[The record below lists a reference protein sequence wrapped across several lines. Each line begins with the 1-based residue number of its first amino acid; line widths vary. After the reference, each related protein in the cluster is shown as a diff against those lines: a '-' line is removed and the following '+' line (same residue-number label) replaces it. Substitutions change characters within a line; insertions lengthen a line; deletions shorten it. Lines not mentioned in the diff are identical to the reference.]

1 MFVGK
6 TKVFLCLCDEKL
18 AKFSFSPEDSAV
30 SQNAS
35 NNAKRRRKWKVIKL
49 RRYGLNVSLTF
60 FRHKR
65 DGRRRRKL
73 RCWWGEKFLKVVNF
87 KKFFMLPS
95 FFIILTTTS
104 DPQHFPSFFFSR
116 NLPRAGD
123 NSHNRRNYADEKN
136 GIFICENRA
145 MKTFSPLTPF
155 ELSFP
160 RTSIFPL

>member
-1 MFVGK
+1 MEGYQIK
-6 TKVFLCLCDEKL
+6 TVRTKCFFDFLQTQKGRK
-18 AKFSFSPEDSAV
+18 AK
-30 SQNAS
+30 
-35 NNAKRRRKWKVIKL
+35 KKTTML
-49 RRYGLNVSLTF
+49 M
-60 FRHKR
+60 
-65 DGRRRRKL
+65 
-73 RCWWGEKFLKVVNF
+73 GEKFLKVVNF